1 MVLFGGGTLKLFDNV
16 EMSYNDVEVGSGG
29 SSYLHGEVGA
39 WLDVQLSGGVK
50 VVGNSANWGG
60 GGIWGRWVSMQ
71 TRDSVEVRGNSAE
84 SGGAFEMTYE
94 TGLVLGSG
102 LRVVDNFVLQ
112 NGGGLSIHT
121 RGEYLDGRCEVNVSS
136 GVVIEGNIAPWNGAG
151 FALEACK
158 VHMDEVVVRNN
169 RAGDTGGGMCLTRG
183 SNAVLVGVQL
193 ESNSASHGGAI
204 ELDFSN
210 AEVSQALRVLL

>member
-1 MVLFGGGTLKLFDNV
+1 
-16 EMSYNDVEVGSGG
+16 
-29 SSYLHGEVGA
+29 
-39 WLDVQLSGGVK
+39 
-50 VVGNSANWGG
+50 
-60 GGIWGRWVSMQ
+60 
-71 TRDSVEVRGNSAE
+71 
-84 SGGAFEMTYE
+84 MTYE

-210 AEVSQALRVLL
+210 AEVRGCQVRNCTASVDGGGMHITGDSTLVLTNTAVKHCQASGQGGGIASTDDSRVVLRSG